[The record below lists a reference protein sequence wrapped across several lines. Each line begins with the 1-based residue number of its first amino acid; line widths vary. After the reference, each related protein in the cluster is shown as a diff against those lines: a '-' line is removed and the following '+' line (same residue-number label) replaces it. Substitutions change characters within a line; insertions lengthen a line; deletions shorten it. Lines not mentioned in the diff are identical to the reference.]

1 MSTLRNKQRLLHLY
15 RYLMEN
21 TDEEHQ
27 ATTNDLVRFLSQE
40 DANASRK
47 TVKDDIEV
55 LIEEGADIVTTKSY
69 YNSYFIGSRRFE
81 IPEVKMMIDGIAS
94 NISLSADQKE
104 KLIEKLLGTL
114 SVHQAENLRKGIVY
128 SANAGNEQFYY
139 NIDRITEA
147 VGAGMK
153 LGFRY
158 FDYSSSGDRFLK
170 ENGKMLVITPYFL
183 TCDQNRFYVI
193 GRCSDAGEVSVFRI
207 DMMTKACIMDEAGDP
222 LPEGFDAEKYMR
234 ALFQMQPGPMT
245 EVILRCSNDM
255 MIEIVDKF
263 GEDFDSWKSTADSFY
278 VKADVCLSKAF
289 YAWIFQHGGKIRII
303 FPAGAVSEYLEMNRL
318 ALRQEDN
325 RS

>member
-1 MSTLRNKQRLLHLY
+1 
-15 RYLMEN
+15 MEN

-55 LIEEGADIVTTKSY
+55 LIEEGADIVTTKRY
-69 YNSYFIGSRRFE
+69 YNSYFIGSRQFE

-128 SANAGNEQFYY
+128 SGNTGNIGNEQFYY

-147 VGAGMK
+147 VIEGRK

-158 FDYSSSGDRFLK
+158 FDYSGSGDRFLK
-170 ENGKMLVITPYFL
+170 ENGKMQIITPYFL

-193 GRCSDAGEVSVFRI
+193 GRYSDAGEVSVFRI
-207 DMMTKACIMDEAGDP
+207 DMMTKACITDEAGDP
-222 LPEGFDAEKYMR
+222 LPEGFDAEKFMR

-245 EVILRCSNDM
+245 E
-255 MIEIVDKF
+255 
-263 GEDFDSWKSTADSFY
+263 
-278 VKADVCLSKAF
+278 
-289 YAWIFQHGGKIRII
+289 
-303 FPAGAVSEYLEMNRL
+303 
-318 ALRQEDN
+318 
-325 RS
+325 